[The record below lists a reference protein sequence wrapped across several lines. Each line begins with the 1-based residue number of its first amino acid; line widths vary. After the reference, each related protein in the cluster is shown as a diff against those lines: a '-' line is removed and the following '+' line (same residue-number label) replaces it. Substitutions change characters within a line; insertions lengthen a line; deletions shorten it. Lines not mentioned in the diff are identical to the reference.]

1 MSGDQRNLRESPTP
15 SSTGSPQARPAR
27 RRSTTWRAGAE
38 MGGIEMEE
46 ISTLLSLLPAARGS
60 NDVSGSARYLEPND
74 EQPDELPLRA
84 APQLTERVC
93 TS

>member
-1 MSGDQRNLRESPTP
+1 MGKFSPTRAFLWACSADAKP
-15 SSTGSPQARPAR
+15 FSFSAA
-27 RRSTTWRAGAE
+27 TTFGF
-38 MGGIEMEE
+38 EMEQ

-84 APQLTERVC
+84 APQLPERDMR
-93 TS
+93 